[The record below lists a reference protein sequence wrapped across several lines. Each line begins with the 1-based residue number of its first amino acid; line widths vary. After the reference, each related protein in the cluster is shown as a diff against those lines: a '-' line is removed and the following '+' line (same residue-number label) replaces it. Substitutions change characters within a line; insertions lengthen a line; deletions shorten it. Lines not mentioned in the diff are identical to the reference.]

1 MYNLYH
7 GDCLELMKDIPD
19 NSVDC
24 VLCDPPYGMTDCEWD
39 NVIDYSL
46 LWKELHRLLNYNSNC
61 ILFCKQP
68 FSSRLITS
76 NEKEY
81 SHLLYW
87 KKNYITG
94 HLHAKRMP
102 LQTIEEIAVFVCN
115 KFSRNNIRSHL
126 ALKDYLFSELEK
138 SGYTRTQLD
147 KILGTTM
154 WSKHYFTRREQF
166 TLPSK
171 ENYERLQNLTKCFN
185 RSYEDIKAEY
195 ESELA
200 NPATF
205 NPQGVKDCY
214 YQQEQKYVSEVYSV
228 KKKSYTQTLT
238 NYPKNLLEFDG
249 VKSKNR
255 VHPTQKPIN
264 LLEYLIKTYSNEGD
278 TILDFTMGSGSTGV
292 ACMNTHR
299 KFIGI
304 EKEKKYFKIA
314 EERIKEASNNI
325 SKFME

>member
-1 MYNLYH
+1 MYQLYQ

-24 VLCDPPYGMTDCEWD
+24 ILCDPPYGMTACEWD
-39 NVIDYSL
+39 IVIDYHS
-46 LWKELHRLLNYNSNC
+46 LWKELHRVLKYHSNC
-61 ILFCKQP
+61 ILFCRQP

-76 NEKEY
+76 NENEY
-81 SHLLYW
+81 SHMLYW

-115 KFSRNNIRSHL
+115 KQTQNNVRSHIK
-126 ALKDYLFSELEK
+126 LKEYMISELEK
-138 SGYTRTQLD
+138 SGYSKTQIDRL
-147 KILGTTM
+147 LGTTM
-154 WSKHYFTRREQF
+154 WSNHYFRKVQF
-166 TLPSK
+166 SIPSK
-171 ENYERLQNLTKCFN
+171 ENYKRLQELTKCFN
-185 RSYEDIKAEY
+185 RSYEDIKTEY

-200 NPATF
+200 KSATF

-214 YQQEQKYVSEVYSV
+214 YQQEQKYVNEVYGV

-249 VKSKNR
+249 VKSKDR
-255 VHPTQKPIN
+255 FHPTQKPVE
-264 LLEYLIKTYSNEGD
+264 LLEYLVKTYSNEGD

-292 ACMNTHR
+292 ACMNTGR

-304 EKEKKYFKIA
+304 EKEEKYFQIA
-314 EERIKEASNNI
+314 EERIKEASNNLN
-325 SKFME
+325 KFME